1 MILILYRLFFI
12 FSQKCGI
19 LIVYI
24 FFREESCFLNMEDKT
39 RELLEVLEKN
49 SRTDIKDLA
58 VMLDENEADIA
69 AQMTQLEKD
78 KVIFGYHTMINWD
91 KVMVDRVTAL
101 IEVRVTP
108 QRGDGFDNIAQRIY
122 QFEEVSAVY
131 LMSGAFDL
139 TVIVEGRTM
148 KEVALFV
155 AQRLAPIDQVLST
168 STHFV
173 LKRYKD
179 HGVVLEE
186 DEKDERMLVS
196 P

>member
-1 MILILYRLFFI
+1 MDL
-12 FSQKCGI
+12 
-19 LIVYI
+19 
-24 FFREESCFLNMEDKT
+24 ETKT
-39 RELLEVLEKN
+39 KELLEVLEKN
-49 SRTDIKDLA
+49 SRTDVKDLA
-58 VMLDENEADIA
+58 VMLDENEAEIA

-91 KVMVDRVTAL
+91 KAKIDKVTAL

-108 QRGDGFDNIAQRIY
+108 QRGDGFDNIAQKIY
-122 QFEEVSAVY
+122 QFDEVSAVY

-186 DEKDERMLVS
+186 TEKDERMLVS